1 MVPSEMILEDGS
13 RMTLIHFAHRANP
26 LFAGSPWVLACAPE
40 AVILH
45 GVMGRP
51 IPHLRSDDP
60 RAANCPMCQ
69 KTESFRAAMAQ
80 QKMPMREL
88 SR

>member
-1 MVPSEMILEDGS
+1 MVPSEMVLEDGT
-13 RMTLIHFAHRANP
+13 RMVLIHFSHRVNP
-26 LFAGSPWVLACAPE
+26 LYAESPWVLACAPD

-45 GVMGRP
+45 GMLDRP
-51 IPHLRSDDP
+51 IPQIRSDDP